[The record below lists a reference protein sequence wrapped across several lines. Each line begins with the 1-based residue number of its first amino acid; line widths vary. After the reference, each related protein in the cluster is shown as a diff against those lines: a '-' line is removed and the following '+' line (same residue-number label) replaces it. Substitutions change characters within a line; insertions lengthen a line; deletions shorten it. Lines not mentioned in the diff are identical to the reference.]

1 MKTTFATLAAA
12 GLLLGG
18 TAAFAADAPYSAP
31 TPDKPGVQSQGQDS
45 VPAAPSAS
53 GTPPTQQDQGAS
65 KRPLPGE
72 PGYTPGQSLAPGA
85 TGSSSDLG
93 RSGTATTPQSGDSQ
107 SGGASSSQSGGA
119 SSSSSSGSSGSS
131 SGG

>member
-1 MKTTFATLAAA
+1 MKTTFASLAVA

-18 TAAFAADAPYSAP
+18 TAAYAADEPYSAP

-45 VPAAPSAS
+45 APVAPSAS

-72 PGYTPGQSLAPGA
+72 PGYTPGQSMAPGA
-85 TGSSSDLG
+85 TGSSPDLG
-93 RSGTATTPQSGDSQ
+93 QSGTATTPQT
-107 SGGASSSQSGGA
+107 GGASSSQSGGA

>member
-1 MKTTFATLAAA
+1 MMKTKFASLAAA

-18 TAAFAADAPYSAP
+18 TAAFAADPSSA
-31 TPDKPGVQSQGQDS
+31 TPDKPGVQSQGEES
-45 VPAAPSAS
+45 VPVAPSAS
-53 GTPPTQQDQGAS
+53 GTPPAQQDQGAS

-85 TGSSSDLG
+85 TGSSPDLG
-93 RSGTATTPQSGDSQ
+93 QSDSATTPQ

-119 SSSSSSGSSGSS
+119 SSSGAAGSSSSS

>member
-1 MKTTFATLAAA
+1 MKTTFASLAAA

-18 TAAFAADAPYSAP
+18 KAAYAVDAPYSAP
-31 TPDKPGVQSQGQDS
+31 TPDKPGVQSQGQES
-45 VPAAPSAS
+45 VPVSPSAS
-53 GTPPTQQDQGAS
+53 GTPPAQQNQGAS

-72 PGYTPGQSLAPGA
+72 PGYAPGQSLAPGA
-85 TGSSSDLG
+85 TGSSDNLG
-93 RSGTATTPQSGDSQ
+93 QSGSATTPQ

-119 SSSSSSGSSGSS
+119 SSSGAAGSSSSS